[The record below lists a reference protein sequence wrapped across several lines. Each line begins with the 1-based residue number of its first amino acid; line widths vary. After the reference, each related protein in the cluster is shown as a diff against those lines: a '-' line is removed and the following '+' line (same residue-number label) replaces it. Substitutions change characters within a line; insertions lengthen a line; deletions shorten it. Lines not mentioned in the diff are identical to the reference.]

1 MHQSAACFTAD
12 VLRPPSSQAFKE
24 TCSSVTLLLSPRIYF
39 QLCTSVQNFSAL
51 MTVLG
56 ILKSPFSF
64 FSLDFLLSRNCFGLF
79 SFSFFWLR
87 VVPLTAIGNRS
98 AGYWC
103 YSKSH
108 PSFPRPEVALL
119 AVKEG
124 RRGLQ
129 FAMSTNNMS
138 DPRRPNKVLRYKP
151 PPSECNPA
159 LDDPTPDYMNLLGMI
174 FSMCG
179 LMLKLKWCAWVAV
192 YCSFI
197 SFANSRS
204 SEDTKQMMSSFML
217 SISAVVMSY
226 LQNPQPM
233 TPPW

>member
-1 MHQSAACFTAD
+1 MAATAASSTIPPPRCRGIIGALGQKLRQASPSCLLAVLAHLQSDGNAGASPQPLD
-12 VLRPPSSQAFKE
+12 QAP
-24 TCSSVTLLLSPRIYF
+24 T
-39 QLCTSVQNFSAL
+39 
-51 MTVLG
+51 
-56 ILKSPFSF
+56 
-64 FSLDFLLSRNCFGLF
+64 
-79 SFSFFWLR
+79 
-87 VVPLTAIGNRS
+87 
-98 AGYWC
+98 
-103 YSKSH
+103 
-108 PSFPRPEVALL
+108 VALL

>member
-1 MHQSAACFTAD
+1 MLGGAAVSAPHGSLPVSHFRLPFRSPLARLKLASQFPSYILNAFVETVWVSFHFPLAYKEEEIPVGFLTD
-12 VLRPPSSQAFKE
+12 RGTGTLSWLRG
-24 TCSSVTLLLSPRIYF
+24 VTLKP
-39 QLCTSVQNFSAL
+39 
-51 MTVLG
+51 
-56 ILKSPFSF
+56 
-64 FSLDFLLSRNCFGLF
+64 
-79 SFSFFWLR
+79 
-87 VVPLTAIGNRS
+87 VPLPA
-98 AGYWC
+98 
-103 YSKSH
+103 
-108 PSFPRPEVALL
+108 PRASGLRDRM
-119 AVKEG
+119 G
-124 RRGLQ
+124 RDVRPVM
-129 FAMSTNNMS
+129 ATNSMS

>member
-1 MHQSAACFTAD
+1 
-12 VLRPPSSQAFKE
+12 
-24 TCSSVTLLLSPRIYF
+24 
-39 QLCTSVQNFSAL
+39 
-51 MTVLG
+51 
-56 ILKSPFSF
+56 
-64 FSLDFLLSRNCFGLF
+64 
-79 SFSFFWLR
+79 
-87 VVPLTAIGNRS
+87 
-98 AGYWC
+98 
-103 YSKSH
+103 
-108 PSFPRPEVALL
+108 EVALL